1 MLIQFLMA
9 EWLWV
14 AESWLVPGVIVSG
27 DFIVAA
33 TSVITGD
40 RLLDTLGCDSTELLM
55 PSPQSPQS
63 SHVSL
68 QA

>member
-1 MLIQFLMA
+1 M
-9 EWLWV
+9 
-14 AESWLVPGVIVSG
+14 AESWLVPGVVVSG